1 MGRILNGPAR
11 RGAGLAAGIAAI
23 AGLLA
28 GCGTTGQQTSGMYGT
43 FSLKTGETRL
53 IQTGYI
59 YQNMRV
65 CNDAE
70 SAGPIS
76 ATIDDHIKHQ
86 LLPGVCAED
95 LGNSFLLVN
104 DGGGPAFGTYRPIY
118 DFAFEP
124 R

>member
-1 MGRILNGPAR
+1 MARILNGLAR
-11 RGAGLAAGIAAI
+11 RSAALASIAAL

-28 GCGTTGQQTSGMYGT
+28 GCGATGQQTSGMYGT
-43 FSLKTGETRL
+43 FSLKAGETRT

-118 DFAFEP
+118 DFALEM